1 MQQFCRNQQKLWHL
15 QQEECFK
22 RWKLFEPD
30 NFYNT
35 IFKADP
41 IRVDFQVVSVL
52 KKHYRQKLEN
62 KLGHKPSP
70 LELSQSES
78 SFFFF
83 IYSC

>member
-1 MQQFCRNQQKLWHL
+1 MQQFCRSQQKLWHS
-15 QQEECFK
+15 QQEELFK
-22 RWKLFEPD
+22 QWNLIVPA

-52 KKHYRQKLEN
+52 KKNYLRKLEN

-70 LELSQSES
+70 LELSQTES
-78 SFFFF
+78 K
-83 IYSC
+83 